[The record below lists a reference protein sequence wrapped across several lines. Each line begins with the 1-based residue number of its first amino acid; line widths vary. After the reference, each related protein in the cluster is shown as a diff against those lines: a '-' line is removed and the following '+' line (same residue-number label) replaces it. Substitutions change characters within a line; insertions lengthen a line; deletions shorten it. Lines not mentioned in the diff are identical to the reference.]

1 MNEYRDAFTNDLQPQ
16 RHVNEDLDIIDLS
29 QEDMKSQLKI
39 GRKSIISSKSKK
51 NKLSVLKKNAPN
63 RGTNKR
69 QRDYAE

>member
-1 MNEYRDAFTNDLQPQ
+1 
-16 RHVNEDLDIIDLS
+16 
-29 QEDMKSQLKI
+29 MKSQLKI
-39 GRKSIISSKSKK
+39 GKKSTVSSKSKK